1 MLLRGARSRSDSCA
15 LAALRALDLR
25 EPHGPSRPR
34 RPGQLQ
40 CAHAQRRPRASCP
53 AATARHAERLS
64 RQVCCPLTDHLLGTY
79 VPTATWVKRMRKVPG
94 PEGER
99 WGIPVEPK
107 GVPQAPIIAAG
118 KATERDFTPTALLNA
133 PEPA

>member
-1 MLLRGARSRSDSCA
+1 M
-15 LAALRALDLR
+15 
-25 EPHGPSRPR
+25 
-34 RPGQLQ
+34 
-40 CAHAQRRPRASCP
+40 
-53 AATARHAERLS
+53 S

-79 VPTATWVKRMRKVPG
+79 VPTATWVKRMREVPG